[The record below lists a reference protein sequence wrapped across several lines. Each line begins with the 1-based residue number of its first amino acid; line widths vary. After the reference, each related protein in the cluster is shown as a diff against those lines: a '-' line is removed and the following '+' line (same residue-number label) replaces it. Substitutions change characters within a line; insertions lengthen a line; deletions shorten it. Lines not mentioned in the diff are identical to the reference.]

1 MTPSAKTPPINV
13 FRRIDH
19 MGLMVRSLDRSVA
32 FYKHYFGFN
41 TYFKHT
47 TASGV
52 SIAYMRLNDT
62 VLELVEA
69 AEHVPLS
76 GYHMALEC
84 LDLRQAVDYLS
95 QHLPVKKSIHETP
108 MRKPSE
114 RTWKRVVFLGPD
126 GEEIELRGPYV
137 E

>member
-1 MTPSAKTPPINV
+1 MILSTKTPPV
-13 FRRIDH
+13 ELFRRIDH
-19 MGLMVRSLDRSVA
+19 VGLMVRSLDRSA
-32 FYKHYFGFN
+32 TFYNHYFGFN
-41 TYFKHT
+41 TYFTHT

-52 SIAYMRLNDT
+52 SIAYLRLNDT

-69 AEHVPLS
+69 DLHVSLS

-84 LDLRQAVDYLS
+84 SDLRQAVDYLS
-95 QHLPVKKSIHETP
+95 QHMPVKKSIHETP

-126 GEEIELRGPYV
+126 DEEIELRGPYI